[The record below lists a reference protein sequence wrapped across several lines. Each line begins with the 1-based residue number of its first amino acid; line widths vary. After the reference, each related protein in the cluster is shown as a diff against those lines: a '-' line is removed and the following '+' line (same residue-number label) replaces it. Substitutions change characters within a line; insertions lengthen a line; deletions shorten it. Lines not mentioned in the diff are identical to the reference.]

1 MSEFNPQGQNQEPK
15 KQYDAVTGMMVTTEQ
30 SMKLEHDRVL
40 YDVNEWH
47 RVHDAPPP
55 GIGLDGYPLQK
66 GKLRDYP

>member
-1 MSEFNPQGQNQEPK
+1 MSEYSDKKHYDITAGQMITV
-15 KQYDAVTGMMVTTEQ
+15 AQ

-55 GIGLDGYPLQK
+55 GIGLDGYPLQR
-66 GKLRDYP
+66 GKELRVESGELR